1 MLMGPIVYIKHLTS
15 EPRLP
20 FTLVYFGSIGLTLFM
35 AIGVSLP
42 PLPSL
47 LHCMALVSLLSAT
60 PSKNVLTDRVDLLM
74 WETYMKRSADKSFP

>member
-35 AIGVSLP
+35 AIGVSLSP
-42 PLPSL
+42 PPSVVP
-47 LHCMALVSLLSAT
+47 CIALVNLLSAILVE
-60 PSKNVLTDRVDLLM
+60 NVLTDCVDLLM
-74 WETYMKRSADKSFP
+74 WETYMKRSADESFT